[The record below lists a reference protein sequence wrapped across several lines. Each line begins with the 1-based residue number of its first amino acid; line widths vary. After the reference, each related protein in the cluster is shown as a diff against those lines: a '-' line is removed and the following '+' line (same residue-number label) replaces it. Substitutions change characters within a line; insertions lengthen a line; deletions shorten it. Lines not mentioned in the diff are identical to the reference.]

1 MKHVLTVIKFVMGII
16 SVGLFFY
23 RNSLFAQFARDGT
36 SMADAAHRVL
46 VNNHGSFSYITSEQ
60 STQLRNLVVG
70 SAALFGVAA
79 ILDIVQRTVLKSL
92 P

>member
-1 MKHVLTVIKFVMGII
+1 
-16 SVGLFFY
+16 
-23 RNSLFAQFARDGT
+23 
-36 SMADAAHRVL
+36 MADAAHRVL